1 MENIF
6 RSENFPKYAQG
17 IYGIG
22 QWVTRNG
29 TNAMA
34 FMPSPF
40 WYGTDTDENKLKS
53 RGVLREEFAPNT
65 QYLFDFWVDAD
76 DSYYDAESKN
86 VPGGFVI
93 CYTDGTEDQTLVTSG
108 NRDNPI
114 GWQHKM
120 LISDPSKS
128 IQGLNVYYYTS
139 TPVYYRWDS
148 SISAYHTDN
157 INKNGIIE
165 VGQLREGQSEFKD
178 VKGGLV
184 ICNNFIE
191 I

>member
-17 IYGIG
+17 TSGIG

-29 TNAMA
+29 INAIV
-34 FMPSPF
+34 FTPSPF

-53 RGVLREEFAPNT
+53 RGILREEFAPNT

-76 DSYYDAESKN
+76 DSYYDAESRN

-114 GWQHKM
+114 RWQHKI

-128 IQGLNVYYYTS
+128 VQGLCVYYYTS

-148 SISAYHTDN
+148 SISAYHIDN

-165 VGQLREGQSEFKD
+165 LGQLREGQSEFKD

>member
-6 RSENFPKYAQG
+6 RTENFPKYAQNTSN
-17 IYGIG
+17 IG
-22 QWVTRNG
+22 QWTIRNG
-29 TNAMA
+29 VNAMVFTPA
-34 FMPSPF
+34 PF

-53 RGVLREEFAPNT
+53 RGVLREEFTPNT

-76 DSYYDAESKN
+76 NSYYDAQSKN
-86 VPGGFVI
+86 VPGGFI
-93 CYTDGTEDQTLVTSG
+93 IYYTDGTNDQTLVTSG
-108 NRDNPI
+108 DKNNPI
-114 GWQHKM
+114 GWQHKV

-128 IQGLNVYYYTS
+128 IQGLSVYYYTS

-148 SISAYHTDN
+148 SISAYHTDS

-178 VKGGLV
+178 TKGGLM
-184 ICNNFIE
+184 ICNDFIE